1 MSYQEVAE
9 AVEPCQEEA
18 SFLYREMTRQRE
30 VRRKKSSTQDDFEDT
45 PARGYHEKLTSL
57 NY

>member
-30 VRRKKSSTQDDFEDT
+30 VRWKKGAHKMILNIHP
-45 PARGYHEKLTSL
+45 PADIMK
-57 NY
+57 N